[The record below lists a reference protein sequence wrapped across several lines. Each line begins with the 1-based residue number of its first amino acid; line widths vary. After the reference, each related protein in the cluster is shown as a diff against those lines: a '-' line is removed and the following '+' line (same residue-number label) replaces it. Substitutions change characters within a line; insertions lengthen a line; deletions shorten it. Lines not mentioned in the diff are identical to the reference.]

1 MRTIVLTLFCVLGT
15 AAALNG
21 QATAEIVNTT
31 DEIPR
36 GTFKTWT
43 LFLVCNP
50 DWVAPERAAD
60 LANLYARFKAFGDA
74 IGKDN
79 LAVWFW
85 KRRMAVN
92 DPRLADN
99 VDVARSAD
107 FCAALGRAPSQG
119 PYLVVTNAYP
129 DVKAFPAERAI
140 FELGTLR
147 PADLSKLLGGLTD
160 QLLLQG
166 RVDAAL
172 AAARGPGPTPAAPPS
187 LWMRLLEGTRQT
199 FIGLGCAVKLQ
210 ISGGPLSAELRG
222 CA

>member
-1 MRTIVLTLFCVLGT
+1 MRAIVLTLFCVLGT
-15 AAALNG
+15 AAASNG

-99 VDVARSAD
+99 VDVARSAE
-107 FCAALGRAPSQG
+107 FCATLGRAPSQG

-140 FELGTLR
+140 FELGSLR

-160 QLLLQG
+160 QLLLQR

-172 AAARGPGPTPAAPPS
+172 AAAGGSGPAAAPPS

-199 FIGLGCAVKLQ
+199 LIGLGCAVKLQ